1 MTRAR
6 KVRQPREKATR
17 STGEEPGVFRVAGER
32 GVFVTDDF
40 LVTLSLS
47 LRTLMGSSSA
57 ALYGWGIESGK
68 RLVENLRGADAAVAS
83 AGPERAVRASLEYL
97 TRSGWGHLEVREI
110 DVANQTVRVESPNLI
125 GIERL
130 AYAENRKP
138 HPSDDFT
145 RGLIAGVA
153 SAAFR
158 VEVDAIETSCRANG
172 GEICAFLAARRDVL
186 SKLPAR

>member
-6 KVRQPREKATR
+6 KVRQPREQAMKPA
-17 STGEEPGVFRVAGER
+17 GAEPGVFRVDGKR
-32 GVFVTDDF
+32 GVFMTDDL
-40 LVTLSLS
+40 LVALSLS
-47 LRTLMGSSSA
+47 LRTLMGSSST

-68 RLVENLRGADAAVAS
+68 RLVENLREADGAVAS

-97 TRSGWGHLEVREI
+97 TRSGWGHLELREI
-110 DVANQTVRVESPNLI
+110 NVANQTVRVESPNLI
-125 GIERL
+125 GIEGL

-138 HPSDDFT
+138 RPSDDFT
-145 RGLIAGVA
+145 RGLIAGVT

-172 GEICAFLAARRDVL
+172 GEICAFLAAPRDVL